1 MSDTESLD
9 RAARQRRIVRMLS
22 AFRVVASH
30 MANHQVDVDDSALHL
45 AGRIGAIGRAALA
58 GGHGMDLESLVLDEL
73 AGHAVKQHQYVVR
86 GVDAHLHDGTAQ
98 LMSLAIHELAT
109 NSIKYG
115 ALSQPDA
122 RLRVIWWYTGELRAQ
137 RLHFEWH
144 EEGMQLTGGA
154 PRPTGFGS
162 DVVQRLIARELQ
174 GVGEFAFSDS
184 GMRCIIEVPLSETPN
199 TDEQSA
205 AAQAG

>member
-1 MSDTESLD
+1 MNDTESLE

-30 MANHQVDVDDSALHL
+30 MANHQLNEDDSALHL

-58 GGHGMDLESLVLDEL
+58 GGYGMDLESLVLDEL
-73 AGHAVKQHQYVVR
+73 AAHAAKHGQYEVS
-86 GVDAHLHDGTAQ
+86 GVDVHLHDGTAQ

-115 ALSQPDA
+115 ALSQSDA
-122 RLRVIWWYTGELRAQ
+122 RLRVIWWRTGESKSQ

-144 EEGMQLTGGA
+144 EEGMQLAGGA

-162 DVVQRLIARELQ
+162 NVVQRLIARELQ
-174 GVGEFAFSDS
+174 GVGEFTFSDS
-184 GMRCIIEVPLSETPN
+184 GMCCIIEVPLSETPN
-199 TDEQSA
+199 IDEQSA